1 MDTIDKIW
9 DAHLRKIG
17 AIHPNPNNDSLRVI
31 ASEISSRYPVG
42 TADVYRAL
50 VNLIDAFEVAIQS
63 SMITGHDASV
73 LMNYFVC
80 NAAKGIKDV

>member
-1 MDTIDKIW
+1 MDIIDKIW
-9 DAHLRKIG
+9 ESHLRKIG
-17 AIHPNPNNDSLRVI
+17 AIHPNPKNDSLRII
-31 ASEISSRYPVG
+31 ASEISSRYPVS
-42 TADVYRAL
+42 TVAVYRAL

-73 LMNYFVC
+73 LMDYFVY